1 MVPPPPLSSTS
12 SRNRAAPYDRFTD
25 ASASA
30 VSSGFSAAMSLG
42 PQPKMPNGMNTDSG
56 EGADWLRN
64 LKQVSGMF
72 DGAPG
77 SGMYIGDPTEAHLD
91 SEDEDELLDSEG
103 EQQNTKRSKK
113 RSKNGKS
120 VKQNSKGGGGT
131 TTGNEDSA
139 AATRKAQNRLAQR
152 EFRQRKQQYI
162 RALETRVELLSSD
175 HDTQVDRLR
184 WALRGLLAENNQL
197 RQIVSAFA
205 SFVGL
210 QQIGGPLQKAGVS
223 RQDLEDLIS
232 NSAEKVM
239 TDAWQHW
246 PGARECETLRQI
258 RLDSNLPPEG
268 LPESNKI
275 SGHQRV
281 RSNAPPHTTSATRTS
296 TPNSKS
302 ASPVVNDDSP
312 IDGSRGAKRK
322 KETKGKGKGIPVS
335 PESNTTTTTTA
346 TFPPTSSEA
355 TSSTHQASAFSI
367 PPTDNSQLMAS
378 FFGNGSG
385 MMQTPGATPS
395 AFVFTPGFS
404 GMATPSIAG
413 GQGQESNAIL
423 ASLFGPSGMSGFMG
437 ANGMNGHPNQPLP
450 SFGNQVSALQQ
461 DTNGASAYSN
471 PRTSGV
477 VEPDEVHRIEALVNQ
492 LRKERERY
500 GSGKDPIE
508 LNKIGT
514 ALNELVRH
522 MANFRKQPSY
532 QLPSVL
538 EPSEIQ
544 QTRPHDPLIDCLPF
558 PGIRQNL
565 IAQQENLVIED
576 VILSILQFTT
586 LHPGDATDE
595 HSWELLYGFLIAYP
609 QLVDQRTLD
618 GANRWRARRKE
629 SILTFDDLTLGH
641 E

>member
-1 MVPPPPLSSTS
+1 MPPLP
-12 SRNRAAPYDRFTD
+12 RNRAAPYDRFTD

-30 VSSGFSAAMSLG
+30 VSSGYTAAMSLG
-42 PQPKMPNGMNTDSG
+42 PQPKMNGSIADSE

-64 LKQVSGMF
+64 LKQVSGMY
-72 DGAPG
+72 DGEPG
-77 SGMYIGDPTEAHLD
+77 SGVYIGEPSHGQDD
-91 SEDEDELLDSEG
+91 SEDEDELDSEG
-103 EQQNTKRSKK
+103 EQIQRPPKK
-113 RSKNGKS
+113 RSKGGKS
-120 VKQNSKGGGGT
+120 TKRNSKGSAL
-131 TTGNEDSA
+131 GNEDSA

-197 RQIVSAFA
+197 RQIVAAFA

-246 PGARECETLRQI
+246 PGARECEALRQI

-275 SGHQRV
+275 PESV
-281 RSNAPPHTTSATRTS
+281 RIQSNPTPPTISTLGKNAATS
-296 TPNSKS
+296 NSKS
-302 ASPVVNDDSP
+302 ASPKVSVSTPNEATK
-312 IDGSRGAKRK
+312 GKKK
-322 KETKGKGKGIPVS
+322 KEANGKGKGTPIS
-335 PESNTTTTTTA
+335 PSSNAATTDTA
-346 TFPPTSSEA
+346 TTQAQASNEPPTPA
-355 TSSTHQASAFSI
+355 TNAPSFSL
-367 PPTDNSQLMAS
+367 PPGDNAHLMAS

-385 MMQTPGATPS
+385 MLQSPAPTPS
-395 AFVFTPGFS
+395 AFSFTPSFS
-404 GMATPSIAG
+404 GMPTPSIG
-413 GQGQESNAIL
+413 TQGQESNAIL
-423 ASLFGPSGMSGFMG
+423 ASLFGANGVSGFMG
-437 ANGMNGHPNQPLP
+437 AGGMNVNPNQAMNPFGQQGPPQQHAGQNMNGMSP
-450 SFGNQVSALQQ
+450 SFARQKMTG
-461 DTNGASAYSN
+461 GE
-471 PRTSGV
+471 
-477 VEPDEVHRIEALVNQ
+477 EPEEVHRVETLVAQ

-500 GSGKDPIE
+500 GSGKDPVE
-508 LNKIGT
+508 LNKIGM
-514 ALNELVRH
+514 ALNELIRH

-532 QLPSVL
+532 HLPSVL

-544 QTRPHDPLIDCLPF
+544 QTRPHDPLIDALPF

-576 VILSILQFTT
+576 VVLSILQFST
-586 LHPGDATDE
+586 LHPGDVTDE

-618 GANRWRARRKE
+618 NANRWRARRKE
-629 SILTFDDLTLGH
+629 SILTFDDLTLRH
-641 E
+641 V

>member
-1 MVPPPPLSSTS
+1 MPPL

-30 VSSGFSAAMSLG
+30 VSSGYTAAMSLG
-42 PQPKMPNGMNTDSG
+42 PQPKMNGSIADSE

-64 LKQVSGMF
+64 LKQVSGMY
-72 DGAPG
+72 DGGPG
-77 SGMYIGDPTEAHLD
+77 SGVYIGDPANAQDD
-91 SEDEDELLDSEG
+91 SEDEDELDSEG
-103 EQQNTKRSKK
+103 EQIQNRPKK
-113 RSKNGKS
+113 RTKGGKPSKR
-120 VKQNSKGGGGT
+120 NSKGSVA
-131 TTGNEDSA
+131 GNEDSA

-197 RQIVSAFA
+197 RQIVAAFA

-246 PGARECETLRQI
+246 PGARECEALRQI

-275 SGHQRV
+275 PESVRV
-281 RSNAPPHTTSATRTS
+281 RSNPTPPTISTLGTNASTS
-296 TPNSKS
+296 NSKS
-302 ASPVVNDDSP
+302 ASPKVN
-312 IDGSRGAKRK
+312 GTTANEATKGGKKK
-322 KETKGKGKGIPVS
+322 KEANGKGKGTPLS
-335 PESNTTTTTTA
+335 PSSNAATTDTTTTQAQTSNEAA
-346 TFPPTSSEA
+346 TPATNAPSFSLPPG
-355 TSSTHQASAFSI
+355 
-367 PPTDNSQLMAS
+367 DNAHLMAS
-378 FFGNGSG
+378 FFGNGPG
-385 MMQTPGATPS
+385 MLQSPAPTPS
-395 AFVFTPGFS
+395 AFTFTPGFS
-404 GMATPSIAG
+404 GMPTPSIG
-413 GQGQESNAIL
+413 PQGQESNAIL
-423 ASLFGPSGMSGFMG
+423 ASLFGSSGMSGFMG
-437 ANGMNGHPNQPLP
+437 PGGINGNPNQGMNPFGQQGPPQQHGGQDMNGMSSPFSRQKMNG
-450 SFGNQVSALQQ
+450 GE
-461 DTNGASAYSN
+461 
-471 PRTSGV
+471 
-477 VEPDEVHRIEALVNQ
+477 EPEEVHRVEALVAQ

-500 GSGKDPIE
+500 GSGKDPNE
-508 LNKIGT
+508 LNKIGM
-514 ALNELVRH
+514 ALNELIRH
-522 MANFRKQPSY
+522 MANFRRQPSY
-532 QLPSVL
+532 HLPSVL

-544 QTRPHDPLIDCLPF
+544 QTRPHDPLIDALPF
-558 PGIRQNL
+558 PGVRQNL

-576 VILSILQFTT
+576 VVLSILQFST
-586 LHPGDATDE
+586 LHPGDVTDE

-618 GANRWRARRKE
+618 NANRWRARRKE
-629 SILTFDDLTLGH
+629 SILTFDDLTLRH
-641 E
+641 V